1 MLVNPFPLP
10 ALIHQGSS
18 AHMAAATRDV
28 RRLGRVHIVGESGAR
43 VGEDTRTISTQVR
56 TYWTDLR
63 TVRDTRSRFSRPRGV
78 ETYADLARG
87 MCGR

>member
-1 MLVNPFPLP
+1 
-10 ALIHQGSS
+10 
-18 AHMAAATRDV
+18 MAADARDV

-43 VGEDTRTISTQVR
+43 VGESTGTTSTQVR

-78 ETYADLARG
+78 DRYADLARA
-87 MCGR
+87 MCGRCDIA